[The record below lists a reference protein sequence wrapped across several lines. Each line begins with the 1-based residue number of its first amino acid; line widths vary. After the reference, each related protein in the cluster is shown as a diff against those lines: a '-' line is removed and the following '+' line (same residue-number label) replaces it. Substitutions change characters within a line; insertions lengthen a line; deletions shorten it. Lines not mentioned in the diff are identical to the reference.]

1 MVINE
6 NWIFNTN
13 YPLLWILSKVYKR
26 WYQIPKN
33 KEFIND
39 NLEIG
44 CHIVTQSGIIGEV
57 TNIEGEIITILSG
70 DNESINKLKIQ
81 KSEIKNI
88 IS

>member
-1 MVINE
+1 MKIE
-6 NWIFNTN
+6 
-13 YPLLWILSKVYKR
+13 YLILIILCFGF
-26 WYQIPKN
+26 YQKSIKDDIKFRKN

-39 NLEIG
+39 NLGIG